1 MGEEK
6 FKGEGDNRRAGGGVG
21 WWACGRIMHGE
32 KVGRGSACVFGMG
45 GSDYSLL
52 R

>member
-6 FKGEGDNRRAGGGVG
+6 FKGEGDNRRAGG
-21 WWACGRIMHGE
+21 WGRIMHGE
-32 KVGRGSACVFGMG
+32 KVGRGSACVFGMRG
-45 GSDYSLL
+45 RDYSLL

>member
-6 FKGEGDNRRAGGGVG
+6 FKGEGDNRRAGGGG
-21 WWACGRIMHGE
+21 GGGRRIMHGE